1 MQGVHAQDPLGPK
14 PADQQRDGMVV
25 LLFVYISWGLLPIY
39 WKQLTHVSPL
49 EVLCHRSL
57 WGFLLVLALL
67 WGRGAFREVR
77 SVLSDRRTL
86 KFMVGCSAAHMF
98 GWGFYIWAIANGL
111 ILEASLGSYI
121 LPLLSA
127 VAGYAFFRER
137 PRRLQWFAIAIAGT
151 GVLGMVL
158 CYGTL
163 PWAALLMGGNS
174 VLFAVLRKHAPVNAV
189 PGLVVEMLL
198 SGPILWGYLIWL
210 HATGQGTLGAA
221 SLEADLWLMGAGI
234 VTVLPQLGYA
244 YGLNRVPLT
253 TLSLLQYIPPTGTFL
268 VGVYLFGEKFSPDRI
283 LGFTCIWIGLVI
295 FTLEGYRHYRRHS
308 HALTFSPVRYDEG
321 KDDS

>member
-1 MQGVHAQDPLGPK
+1 MSVQAGSCPDQV
-14 PADQQRDGMVV
+14 DQQRDGLAV
-25 LLFVYISWGLLPIY
+25 LLVVYISWGVLPIY
-39 WKQLTHVSPL
+39 WKQLLHVPPL

-57 WGFLLVLALL
+57 WGFLLVIGLL
-67 WGRGAFREVR
+67 WGRGAFQEVKN
-77 SVLSDRRTL
+77 VFADKRTL
-86 KFMVGCSAAHMF
+86 KFMVGCSMAHMF

-111 ILEASLGSYI
+111 ILEASLGAYI

-127 VAGYAFFRER
+127 IAGYVFFKER
-137 PRRLQWFAIAIAGT
+137 PRRLQWIAITIAGA

-174 VLFAVLRKHAPVNAV
+174 VIFAVLRKHAPVNAT
-189 PGLVVEMLL
+189 PGLVVEMIL
-198 SGPILWGYLIWL
+198 SGPILWGYLTWL
-210 HATGQGTLGAA
+210 HATGQGFLGST
-221 SLEADLWLMGAGI
+221 SLEADLWLVGAGI

-268 VGVYLFGEKFSPDRI
+268 VGVFLFGEVFSPDRI
-283 LGFTCIWIGLVI
+283 LGFGCIWAGLVL
-295 FTLEGYRHYRRHS
+295 FTFEGYRHHRNNCHQM
-308 HALTFSPVRYDEG
+308 TFSPVQKKIR
-321 KDDS
+321 

>member
-1 MQGVHAQDPLGPK
+1 MSIQAGSCPDQGE
-14 PADQQRDGMVV
+14 QQRDGLAV
-25 LLFVYISWGLLPIY
+25 LLVVYISWGLLPIY
-39 WKQLTHVSPL
+39 WKQLLHVPPL

-57 WGFLLVLALL
+57 WGFLLVVAML
-67 WGRGAFREVR
+67 WGKGAFQEVKN
-77 SVLSDRRTL
+77 VFADKRTL

-127 VAGYAFFRER
+127 VAGYIFFNER
-137 PRRLQWFAIAIAGT
+137 PRRLQWIAIAIAGA

-174 VLFAVLRKHAPVNAV
+174 VIFAVLRKHAPVNAT
-189 PGLVVEMLL
+189 PGLVVEMIL
-198 SGPILWGYLIWL
+198 SGPILWGYLTWL
-210 HATGQGTLGAA
+210 HATGQGFLG
-221 SLEADLWLMGAGI
+221 SSGLEADLWLVGAGI

-268 VGVYLFGEKFSPDRI
+268 VGVFLFGEVFSADRI
-283 LGFTCIWIGLVI
+283 LGFGCILAGLVL
-295 FTLEGYRHYRRHS
+295 FTIEGYRHHRNANHQI
-308 HALTFSPVRYDEG
+308 AFSPVQKKIR
-321 KDDS
+321 